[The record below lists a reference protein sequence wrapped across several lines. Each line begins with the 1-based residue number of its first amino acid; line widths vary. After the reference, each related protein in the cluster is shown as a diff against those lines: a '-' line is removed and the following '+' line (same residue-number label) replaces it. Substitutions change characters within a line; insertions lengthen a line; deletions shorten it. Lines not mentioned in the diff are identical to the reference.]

1 MSVARTSSG
10 SARTVLR
17 FLPHLGLLLAVIAI
31 VLLALVPIGWRAG
44 WWPYR
49 FSLLSLMAY
58 SAYFGIAAVIV
69 SVLAL
74 VISVF
79 GRSAIGRGGFAIA
92 ILAVAAGGLTAYVP
106 WHYRTLARSVPPI
119 DDITTDTDNPP
130 AFVAVNKLREA
141 EDSNLSTY
149 GGAET
154 AALQK
159 RAYPDLAPLSL
170 ALAPDKA
177 FPIALATAK
186 KMSWTIVEAD
196 PTTRRIEA
204 SEQSFWMGFTDDIVV
219 RVAAADSGSR
229 IDVRSASRHG
239 RSDLGV
245 NAARIRTYLAA
256 LSEAE
261 KPGN

>member
-1 MSVARTSSG
+1 LPAGLSLRVKVHGQLRGRASG
-10 SARTVLR
+10 SALQR
-17 FLPHLGLLLAVIAI
+17 
-31 VLLALVPIGWRAG
+31 
-44 WWPYR
+44 
-49 FSLLSLMAY
+49 
-58 SAYFGIAAVIV
+58 
-69 SVLAL
+69 
-74 VISVF
+74 
-79 GRSAIGRGGFAIA
+79 RG
-92 ILAVAAGGLTAYVP
+92 
-106 WHYRTLARSVPPI
+106 
-119 DDITTDTDNPP
+119 
-130 AFVAVNKLREA
+130 
-141 EDSNLSTY
+141 
-149 GGAET
+149 
-154 AALQK
+154 
-159 RAYPDLAPLSL
+159 YPDLVPLSL
-170 ALAPDKA
+170 ALAPEKA

-204 SEQSFWMGFTDDIVV
+204 SEHSFWMGFTDDIVV

>member
-1 MSVARTSSG
+1 MHAYDERAS
-10 SARTVLR
+10 LR
-17 FLPHLGLLLAVIAI
+17 RDAV
-31 VLLALVPIGWRAG
+31 
-44 WWPYR
+44 
-49 FSLLSLMAY
+49 
-58 SAYFGIAAVIV
+58 
-69 SVLAL
+69 VLASWP
-74 VISVF
+74 VAS
-79 GRSAIGRGGFAIA
+79 GGEDP
-92 ILAVAAGGLTAYVP
+92 AAGAGE
-106 WHYRTLARSVPPI
+106 LACASKPGHDRAHVGHGHV
-119 DDITTDTDNPP
+119 TTDTDNPP
-130 AFVAVNKLREA
+130 AFIAVIKLREA
-141 EDSNLSTY
+141 EDGNPSTY
-149 GGAET
+149 AGVET

-159 RAYPDLAPLSL
+159 RGYPDLAPLSL
-170 ALAPDKA
+170 ALAPEKA

-204 SEQSFWMGFTDDIVV
+204 SERSFWMGFTDDIVV